1 MEKELAMDVSTC
13 SCKWEAIFNHEVAKD
28 NVGYLPTI
36 NAPATNMS
44 TAYQV
49 LVKSPQIKET
59 LTL

>member
-13 SCKWEAIFNHEVAKD
+13 SCKWEAILNHEVAKD

-44 TAYQV
+44 TVYQV
-49 LVKSPQIKET
+49 L
-59 LTL
+59 